1 MRKFITSEERL
12 SATLEKMD
20 YGKFLF
26 LYLLAQ
32 NVDFFTF
39 KRILDQA
46 LLQQRR
52 RSRIRDDDDTG
63 ELAIRKDR
71 YRYVKKVGG

>member
-1 MRKFITSEERL
+1 MRRYIKSEERL
-12 SATLEKMD
+12 SLTLERME

-32 NVDFFTF
+32 NVDYFTF

-46 LLQQRR
+46 LLQYG
-52 RSRIRDDDDTG
+52 SRLQAFRDDEDDDSG

-71 YRYVKKVGG
+71 

>member
-46 LLQQRR
+46 LLQRR
-52 RSRIRDDDDTG
+52 QSRIRDDDDPG

-71 YRYVKKVGG
+71 

>member
-1 MRKFITSEERL
+1 M

-46 LLQQRR
+46 LLQQLQRP
-52 RSRIRDDDDTG
+52 SRIRDDDDDTG

>member
-46 LLQQRR
+46 LLQQLQR
-52 RSRIRDDDDTG
+52 RSRVRDDDDTG

-71 YRYVKKVGG
+71 